1 MDHAGSPIVRLGEGR
16 DWGVGQPLGRV
27 LAVEKCDEFVDGGHY
42 DVHARDVVRGQVL
55 NVAPQGGMPWS
66 VSARKSGSMLAAA
79 KVLVAAAR
87 RLAGSL
93 ARASKA
99 RRVCRPVNVVGSL
112 MLSRSTSNQR
122 WMPCGSWLKSVAVK
136 PGRGLP
142 CGAVGGSGVVAG
154 RWTRWS
160 SSAMVML
167 VGGTR
172 VLAGRAA
179 GVGAA
184 VGTACAAGLLGG
196 GSGGCGGAG
205 AGGGGG
211 GAGGSSGCVS
221 GGGGGRRGG
230 VASMAVAGG
239 VAAAA
244 GCGVAVGGVAA
255 GAGCGGGGC
264 GGGGGSLAGVAA
276 AGVARVVACCGVAA
290 GGVAAGAGCG
300 GGGAGCGGAGG
311 LGRRDVGEGGRGW
324 RGMNDAPAA
333 PYWAGM
339 PAYTQLSW
347 VLRSAGQAFAWWPV
361 VPGRSP
367 LPQRA

>member
-1 MDHAGSPIVRLGEGR
+1 
-16 DWGVGQPLGRV
+16 
-27 LAVEKCDEFVDGGHY
+27 
-42 DVHARDVVRGQVL
+42 
-55 NVAPQGGMPWS
+55 MPWS

-211 GAGGSSGCVS
+211 GAGGSSGCV
-221 GGGGGRRGG
+221 
-230 VASMAVAGG
+230 
-239 VAAAA
+239 
-244 GCGVAVGGVAA
+244 
-255 GAGCGGGGC
+255 
-264 GGGGGSLAGVAA
+264 AA
-276 AGVARVVACCGVAA
+276 AGVARVLACCGVAA
-290 GGVAAGAGCG
+290 GGVAARAGCG